1 MTNAPRTY
9 WSSTLNDDPAAGAP
23 AGPDNAQAEQHDV
36 VIIGGGNAGISLAAR
51 LRRYGIRDIVIV
63 EPSERHLYQPLF
75 SHIGGGTARA
85 EEAYRPQADV
95 MPKGVRWIRDAAAGI
110 QPEAKTVRLASGAAL
125 AYRQLVVCPGMRLD
139 WDAVPGL
146 AAAMD
151 TPNASSNYVYEL
163 APKTWELVRG
173 LRHGTAVFTMPSG
186 TVKCDGATQKI
197 MYLACDYWRQQGVL
211 DDIRVVMVVPTPTVY
226 GVEVVDDELNR
237 KIAEYGVELRTSSE
251 VTKVDGAARTV
262 TISPAGAGNAD
273 GELLTYDLL
282 HAVPPQVAPDWLQ
295 ATGLT
300 KAGDPGGFVD
310 VDPEILLHRRFPEVW
325 SLGDAAGTKN
335 FKSGAA
341 LRKQTMVLAKN
352 LKAVMSGRVPRQKY
366 NHYSAT
372 PFTVSRSTVVFAEFD
387 HLRRPKPSRAVAG
400 DHEGTPSHVG
410 PRTEHPA
417 PGVLAPH
424 PQRARLSGEASGRRV
439 KSFSVSWLTCRGE
452 VAITTPEGP
461 RMGPRTSS
469 QSWRKHHGNADQ
481 HQHGCEQ
488 RLPQPGQHP
497 DRPVQVAGEAFQR
510 PADQPRR

>member
-1 MTNAPRTY
+1 MTPTPRTY
-9 WSSTLNDDPAAGAP
+9 WSSTLNEDPAAGPP
-23 AGPDNAQAEQHDV
+23 ASTGPARTEHFDV

-51 LRRYGIRDIVIV
+51 LRRYGIRDVAIV

-85 EEAYRPQADV
+85 EEAYRRQADV
-95 MPKGVRWIRDAAAGI
+95 MPKGVRWIRDAAVDI
-110 QPEAKTVRLASGAAL
+110 TPDAKTVRLASGTAL
-125 AYRQLVVCPGMRLD
+125 AYRHLVICPGMRLD

-151 TPNASSNYVYEL
+151 TPNVSSNYVYEL
-163 APKTWELVRG
+163 APKTWELIQG
-173 LRHGTAVFTMPSG
+173 LRRGTAVFTMPTG
-186 TVKCDGATQKI
+186 TVKCDGATQKV

-211 DDIRVVMVVPTPTVY
+211 GDIRVVMVVPTPTVY

-251 VTKVDGAARTV
+251 VTEVDGAARTV
-262 TISPAGAGNAD
+262 RIARVGSGQCDDD

-300 KAGDPGGFVD
+300 RAGDPGGFVD
-310 VDPEILLHRRFPEVW
+310 VDPETLRHRRYPDIW

-352 LKAVMSGRVPRQKY
+352 LKALYRGKEPQQKF

-387 HLRRPKPSRAVAG
+387 HLRQPKPSIPWLGIMKEHRATWVL
-400 DHEGTPSHVG
+400 ERNIL
-410 PRTEHPA
+410 PRVYWHLILK
-417 PGVLAPH
+417 G
-424 PQRARLSGEASGRRV
+424 RA
-439 KSFSVSWLTCRGE
+439 
-452 VAITTPEGP
+452 
-461 RMGPRTSS
+461 
-469 QSWRKHHGNADQ
+469 
-481 HQHGCEQ
+481 
-488 RLPQPGQHP
+488 
-497 DRPVQVAGEAFQR
+497 
-510 PADQPRR
+510 